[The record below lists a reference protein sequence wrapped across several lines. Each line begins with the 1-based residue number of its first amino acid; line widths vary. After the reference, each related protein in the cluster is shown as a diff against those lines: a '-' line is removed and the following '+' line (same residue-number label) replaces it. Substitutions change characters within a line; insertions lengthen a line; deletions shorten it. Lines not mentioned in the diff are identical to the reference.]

1 MDNLQRV
8 NMEQMIF
15 AKKCFEQSPLI
26 QMARQMI
33 HNQLLNNG
41 IKFSQGKSKKGFK
54 MSPEEEDDV
63 DDKWVPF
70 CADIIDSVMCFG
82 FAVVHIGKCYP
93 TVLNLKTFWLKTGI
107 KDNET
112 VWEIYEKGAAEK
124 PIRNAVVFD
133 HFGFDTDGGNIN
145 SLMLKVLP
153 RLQFMKNIRQ
163 TAIRMEANRSMP
175 QYFAEIKDSG
185 HSNQNRE
192 GIDFDFYADANA
204 AETSDDM
211 KFQRN
216 RTAVS
221 MLNAQKDLYESYL
234 GSKHAAKASAALENV
249 TQLPMGQMVKNAAS
263 NTGRSDM
270 ANLHK
275 LFQEEVCATFGVPRS
290 MMFADGSG
298 NRSQDTLG
306 SHQTFMHTL
315 LWWKKKLSVVLS
327 ECYNAIHAE
336 KIISTIDVK
345 KNACVDDLKRQFKV
359 NVYFPVTPF
368 VSNDEL
374 RKLYEQGIISWKS
387 YGEYALRNIS
397 LPISDLQAKA
407 PEIDQLL
414 FEKPKV
420 EKPAAKGEK
429 PEGDDDNKKRKA
441 EGEVD
446 AEKEKKKEKK
456 EKDKKDKKSK
466 DE

>member
-70 CADIIDSVMCFG
+70 CASIIDSVMCFG
-82 FAVVHIGKCYP
+82 VAVVHIGKCYP

-107 KDNET
+107 KNNET

-133 HFGFDTDGGNIN
+133 HFGFHTDGGNIN

-185 HSNQNRE
+185 NSNQNRE

-204 AETSDDM
+204 AETSDGM

-221 MLNAQKDLYESYL
+221 MLNAQKDLYENYL
-234 GSKHAAKASAALENV
+234 GNSHAAKASAALENV
-249 TQLPMGQMVKNAAS
+249 TQLPMGQMVKNAVS

-345 KNACVDDLKRQFKV
+345 KDTCVDDLKRQFKV

-420 EKPAAKGEK
+420 EKPTAKGEK
-429 PEGDDDNKKRKA
+429 PEGDDNKKRKA

-446 AEKEKKKEKK
+446 GEKEKKKEKK
-456 EKDKKDKKSK
+456 EKDKKEKPK